1 MLHPPHPVENH
12 DVADADVCNML
23 TADAADDVLA
33 ALPLSFG
40 SSAMWG
46 K

>member
-1 MLHPPHPVENH
+1 MLHPPPSGENQ

-33 ALPLSFG
+33 ALPAVIRLVG
-40 SSAMWG
+40 DVG
-46 K
+46 